1 MYAVASSVTHYPD
14 WCGTG
19 IKSVKEDVR
28 RGDGYVEASY
38 QVGPA
43 PQRLKKF
50 RFDLRKHSTT
60 NSRFDLRGNMSRLV
74 LKTYL
79 ISSA

>member
-38 QVGPA
+38 QVGSA
-43 PQRLKKF
+43 PRPKDSKN
-50 RFDLRKHSTT
+50 FDS
-60 NSRFDLRGNMSRLV
+60 
-74 LKTYL
+74 
-79 ISSA
+79 I